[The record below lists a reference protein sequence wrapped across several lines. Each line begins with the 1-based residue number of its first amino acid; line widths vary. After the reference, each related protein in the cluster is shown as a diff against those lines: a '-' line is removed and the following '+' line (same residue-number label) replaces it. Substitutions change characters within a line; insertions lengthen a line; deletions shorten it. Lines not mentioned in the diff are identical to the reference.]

1 MKSIRIGNDI
11 RIEWPIVLSG
21 DVSKLRELH
30 LTVEVRPSARVIDT
44 RNYVDAPVH
53 REATVLMNGGIA
65 SHYPPPPHG
74 AMGQPCSG
82 KPLPPHGGCRPA
94 PVLLPYHIED
104 NTLIALWTAD
114 RQFATGDYDIL
125 LYARKDEGGQAVCDQ
140 YRFVRLV
147 SHTAEADLPVG
158 SGIEAVIAMQPVTL
172 QLSGLS
178 AYEVAVVN
186 GFQGTEKEWLE
197 SLRQPGET
205 KNIIGEVLLSE
216 LDTLG
221 ISDEPEE
228 LLPTILGERG
238 NVFKVLSAEGGPVV
252 GILEVLSDGMC
263 HVVTQVLTTHYV
275 LDGGEIGG
283 THDDGKIYTYYR
295 SYGASQGSGQV
306 PVGEWTQWS
315 ELLATT
321 SANGLM
327 SKEDKSKLDGIDEDI
342 QSALGNVP
350 LAFDGI
356 VDDDITVQSQSTV
369 NYTSVL
375 WSSKK
380 EKFIAKGSDGLYYS
394 NWGKTDRYGEM
405 NDYIVARLYV
415 LTSSTTASVLGINNS
430 VYARVR
436 VKNAFGGE
444 WVMRLMKV
452 GEVNS
457 DSELSDEE
465 IDAAIAEAME
475 EQGS

>member
-74 AMGQPCSG
+74 AMGQPCLG

-125 LYARKDEGGQAVCDQ
+125 LYARKGEGGQAVCDQ

-172 QLSGLS
+172 LLSGLS

-197 SLRQPGET
+197 SLRQP
-205 KNIIGEVLLSE
+205 
-216 LDTLG
+216 
-221 ISDEPEE
+221 
-228 LLPTILGERG
+228 
-238 NVFKVLSAEGGPVV
+238 
-252 GILEVLSDGMC
+252 
-263 HVVTQVLTTHYV
+263 
-275 LDGGEIGG
+275 
-283 THDDGKIYTYYR
+283 
-295 SYGASQGSGQV
+295 SQGGCSCSG
-306 PVGEWTQWS
+306 
-315 ELLATT
+315 
-321 SANGLM
+321 
-327 SKEDKSKLDGIDEDI
+327 
-342 QSALGNVP
+342 
-350 LAFDGI
+350 
-356 VDDDITVQSQSTV
+356 
-369 NYTSVL
+369 
-375 WSSKK
+375 
-380 EKFIAKGSDGLYYS
+380 
-394 NWGKTDRYGEM
+394 
-405 NDYIVARLYV
+405 
-415 LTSSTTASVLGINNS
+415 
-430 VYARVR
+430 
-436 VKNAFGGE
+436 
-444 WVMRLMKV
+444 
-452 GEVNS
+452 
-457 DSELSDEE
+457 LSDEE
-465 IDAAIAEAME
+465 ILAAIAEAE
-475 EQGS
+475 EEE